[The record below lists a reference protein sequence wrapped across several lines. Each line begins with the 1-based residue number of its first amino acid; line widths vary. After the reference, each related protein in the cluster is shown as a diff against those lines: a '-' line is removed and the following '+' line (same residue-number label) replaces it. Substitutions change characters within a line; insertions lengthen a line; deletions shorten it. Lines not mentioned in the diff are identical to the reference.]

1 MKMVSNTFKSKSH
14 DFKQDESIFMLM
26 ASVSDEGGKQNK
38 INGSFA

>member
-1 MKMVSNTFKSKSH
+1 MT
-14 DFKQDESIFMLM
+14 FKQDESKFVIM

>member
-1 MKMVSNTFKSKSH
+1 MNFKL
-14 DFKQDESIFMLM
+14 DESKFMLM